1 MYRPYCKLSFVLLF
15 EAADMS
21 ARAEEKNMIEDS
33 FGRGGE
39 EEEEEEEEEA
49 FRWQKGRRMFLQ
61 HMATSWCVCVWA
73 RREVRTRFWWRNFQK
88 ETTWNT

>member
-39 EEEEEEEEEA
+39 EEEEEEEEE
-49 FRWQKGRRMFLQ
+49 
-61 HMATSWCVCVWA
+61 
-73 RREVRTRFWWRNFQK
+73 EVAKEMEVGEKQTR
-88 ETTWNT
+88 

>member
-39 EEEEEEEEEA
+39 EEEEEEEEVAKE
-49 FRWQKGRRMFLQ
+49 M
-61 HMATSWCVCVWA
+61 
-73 RREVRTRFWWRNFQK
+73 EVGEKQTR
-88 ETTWNT
+88 